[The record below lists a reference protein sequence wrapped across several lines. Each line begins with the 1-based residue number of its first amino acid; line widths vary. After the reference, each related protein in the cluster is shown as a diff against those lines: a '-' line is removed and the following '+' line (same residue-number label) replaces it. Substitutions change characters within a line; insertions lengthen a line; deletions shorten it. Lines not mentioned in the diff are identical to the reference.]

1 VKVSDQWHVAS
12 SGVVV
17 AINVSDEL
25 SVPVFT
31 VEGLQYGCSGFSS
44 EGYCLSTKLYGRAGL
59 SLPSAQC
66 GISSA
71 LLARSSSYLKK
82 MFTFLISN
90 FRRVLD
96 VLCSLLGNSVAGEL
110 PRRNIK
116 IVHVVLNA
124 RLTVFIHIRFLQK

>member
-1 VKVSDQWHVAS
+1 
-12 SGVVV
+12 VVV

-25 SVPVFT
+25 TVPVFT
-31 VEGLQYGCSGFSS
+31 VEGLQYGCHGFSS
-44 EGYCLSTKLYGRAGL
+44 ECYCLSTKLYGGAGL
-59 SLPSAQC
+59 SLPSAHC

-71 LLARSSSYLKK
+71 LLVRPSSHLQKK
-82 MFTFLISN
+82 IFTFLISD

-96 VLCSLLGNSVAGEL
+96 VLCFLLGDSVAGEL

-124 RLTVFIHIRFLQK
+124 RLTVFIHIRYLQKLIVIF